1 MAVKIAKLEAH
12 SGYYFESGEKL
23 ITAKPIMQLEV
34 PDIVEKYLKNEKG
47 KKTLFIRLYLLQS
60 KKISKSVI

>member
-23 ITAKPIMQLEV
+23 ITAKPIIQLEV

-47 KKTLFIRLYLLQS
+47 KKTLFLSACIYYRAKHFLIL
-60 KKISKSVI
+60 